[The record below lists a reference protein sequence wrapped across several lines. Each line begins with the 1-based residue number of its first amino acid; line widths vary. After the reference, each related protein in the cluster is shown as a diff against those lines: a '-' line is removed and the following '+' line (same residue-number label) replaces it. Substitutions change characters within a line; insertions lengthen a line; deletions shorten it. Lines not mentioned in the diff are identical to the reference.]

1 MLSSAKRRMSAL
13 ERSIHLPITADRFL
27 ARVEEV
33 IRLTGASSD
42 EAFRLQMAPLS
53 EHELEH
59 LIEEFLERACGD
71 DMEARNEVM
80 RKADIRAASTDS

>member
-1 MLSSAKRRMSAL
+1 LLSSAKRRMSAL

-33 IRLTGASSD
+33 IRPTGASRD
-42 EAFRLQMAPLS
+42 EAFRLLMDPLT

-59 LIEEFLERACGD
+59 LIEELLERACGD

-80 RKADIRAASTDS
+80 QRAQIRPSTDS